1 MAKDFDEVDLDN
13 IENESEGK
21 FMRWMSLMVLVMAV
35 AGFFALAWYA
45 YNSGTSSTTT
55 ATDENS
61 VELVRA
67 DTNPTKEIPQEPGG
81 QQFPHQDKTVF
92 NSISGG
98 EEKPAVE
105 QILPPSEEPVNRAD
119 NRGSSSETQVWM
131 NDKLYEKAHPDVTA
145 GSSAFAKNA
154 TEEKP
159 ADVQNTAVEEK
170 TPVPVVPFDPK
181 GAAMEQAV
189 PEKPVVETPTQPV
202 KQVEETPVKP
212 VKKAEET
219 PVRKVET
226 VAQKKPEEEKE
237 VKTVNSLSAK
247 EAKVQLGAYKSQEE
261 AEKNWKSIG
270 TKYASLVSD
279 KQHRIF
285 RVDLGS
291 KGIFYRLQVGSFE
304 SAGAAQAFCRSL
316 TAKGQGCF
324 LVGK

>member
-1 MAKDFDEVDLDN
+1 
-13 IENESEGK
+13 
-21 FMRWMSLMVLVMAV
+21 
-35 AGFFALAWYA
+35 
-45 YNSGTSSTTT
+45 
-55 ATDENS
+55 
-61 VELVRA
+61 
-67 DTNPTKEIPQEPGG
+67 
-81 QQFPHQDKTVF
+81 
-92 NSISGG
+92 
-98 EEKPAVE
+98 
-105 QILPPSEEPVNRAD
+105 
-119 NRGSSSETQVWM
+119 
-131 NDKLYEKAHPDVTA
+131 
-145 GSSAFAKNA
+145 
-154 TEEKP
+154 
-159 ADVQNTAVEEK
+159 
-170 TPVPVVPFDPK
+170 
-181 GAAMEQAV
+181 MEQAV